1 MTPRI
6 NLASGDKPSRSR
18 TRSRTAVPT
27 APRGPKAGME
37 WLPRSPAML
46 VGLVA
51 MVIVLG
57 LVFLYFGERRA
68 LGDARVE
75 IAEAE
80 ADSAQLHSAVVR
92 VRAMEQAQASLAAQ
106 VAVME
111 NVVDGRLYWIQLM
124 EEVSRTLPE
133 HTWLVEMDREGLA
146 PDQVRIAGA
155 TFANAA
161 VTSFMRGLEASPHLR
176 SVTLVGV
183 SRVQQDSVSYQ
194 SFTLVADYENYAAVA
209 FAPPDTTQQGGPQ

>member
-6 NLASGDKPSRSR
+6 NLAPGEKPSK
-18 TRSRTAVPT
+18 TRTAVPT
-27 APRGPKAGME
+27 APGRVKASAE

-46 VGLVA
+46 IGLVG
-51 MVIVLG
+51 MVVVLG

-68 LGDARVE
+68 VSEARAG

-92 VRAMEQAQASLAAQ
+92 VRAMEQAQARLAAQ
-106 VAVME
+106 VEVME

-124 EEVSRTLPE
+124 EATSLALPD
-133 HTWLVEMDREGLA
+133 HTWLVTVDRDGLA
-146 PDQVRIAGA
+146 EDQVRIAGA

-161 VTSFMRGLEASPHLR
+161 VTEFMRGLEASPQLQD
-176 SVTLVGV
+176 VTLVGV
-183 SRVQQDSVSYQ
+183 SRVQQDSLSYQ
-194 SFTLVADYENYAAVA
+194 SFTVVAEYENYAAVVLE
-209 FAPPDTTQQGGPQ
+209 PSDTTQQGGQ